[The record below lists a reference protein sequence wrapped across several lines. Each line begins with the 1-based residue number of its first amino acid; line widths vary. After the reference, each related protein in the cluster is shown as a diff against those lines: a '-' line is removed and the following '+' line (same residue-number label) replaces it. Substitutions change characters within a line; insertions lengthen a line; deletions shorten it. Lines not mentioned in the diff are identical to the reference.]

1 MENVSNVKDFAAMVK
16 DELLKIYPDRDVTVR
31 EVTKNNGLVLTGITI
46 FTKGC
51 NISPTIYVDKMFEE
65 YLRGASLDDLIK
77 VFVQCYESA
86 DLHSNFD
93 VSYVKDFDK
102 AIDKICF
109 KLVNAERN
117 SELLKKV
124 PHVMFN
130 DLAVVFYILVEN
142 GDRDHGT
149 ATILVNNDIMNTWG
163 IEYTNEFYENAKYN
177 TQTLLPATVTDLT
190 DAAKML
196 AEDDESFN
204 LIEEMD
210 VEASAPMYVASNIS
224 GVNGCSVM
232 LYDGVLKEF
241 SKKAG
246 GDFYILPC
254 SVHEV
259 IFVPCNKYVDD
270 DINVLFDTVKDIN
283 DNELQP
289 DYFLSNHICKYI
301 CESETIEM
309 L

>member
-46 FTKGC
+46 LAKGC
-51 NISPTIYVDKMFEE
+51 NIAPTIYIDKMFEE

-77 VFVQCYESA
+77 GFVQCYESA
-86 DLHSNFD
+86 DSHSNFD

-102 AIDKICF
+102 CIDKICF

-117 SELLKKV
+117 SKLLENV
-124 PHVMFN
+124 PHKIFN

-142 GDRDHGT
+142 GDSTHET
-149 ATILVNNDIMNTWG
+149 ASILVNNEIMNIWG

-190 DAAKML
+190 DVVKML

-224 GVNGCSVM
+224 RVNGCSVM

-246 GDFYILPC
+246 GDFYILPS

-270 DINVLFDTVKDIN
+270 NIDELFNTVKDAN
-283 DNELQP
+283 DELQP
-289 DYFLSNHICKYI
+289 DYFLNNHIYKYI
-301 CESETIEM
+301 CESESIEM

>member
-77 VFVQCYESA
+77 GFVQYYESA

-190 DAAKML
+190 DVVKML

-204 LIEEMD
+204 LIEDMD

-224 GVNGCSVM
+224 RVNGCSVM

-241 SKKAG
+241 SKKVG
-246 GDFYILPC
+246 SDLYILPS

-289 DYFLSNHICKYI
+289 DYFLSNHIYKYI

>member
-77 VFVQCYESA
+77 GFVQCYESA

-102 AIDKICF
+102 AIDKICL

-149 ATILVNNDIMNTWG
+149 ATMLVNNDIMNTWG

-190 DAAKML
+190 DVVKML

-204 LIEEMD
+204 LIEDMD

-224 GVNGCSVM
+224 RVNGCSVM

-241 SKKAG
+241 SKKVG
-246 GDFYILPC
+246 SDLYILPS

-259 IFVPCNKYVDD
+259 ILVPCNKCIDMELNTMLDMVR
-270 DINVLFDTVKDIN
+270 DINATEVRQD
-283 DNELQP
+283 E
-289 DYFLSNHICKYI
+289 FLSNHIYKYTY
-301 CESETIEM
+301 EADTIEI

>member
-31 EVTKNNGLVLTGITI
+31 EVMKNNGLVLTGITI

-93 VSYVKDFDK
+93 VSYMKDFDK

-130 DLAVVFYILVEN
+130 DLAVIFYILVEN

-190 DAAKML
+190 DVVKML

-204 LIEEMD
+204 LIEDMD
-210 VEASAPMYVASNIS
+210 VEVSAPMYVASNIS
-224 GVNGCSVM
+224 RVNGCSVM

-241 SKKAG
+241 SKKVG
-246 GDFYILPC
+246 SDLYILPS

-259 IFVPCNKYVDD
+259 ILVPCNKCIDMELNTMLDMVR
-270 DINVLFDTVKDIN
+270 DINATEVRQD
-283 DNELQP
+283 E
-289 DYFLSNHICKYI
+289 FLSNHIYKYTY
-301 CESETIEM
+301 EADTIEM

>member
-1 MENVSNVKDFAAMVK
+1 
-16 DELLKIYPDRDVTVR
+16 
-31 EVTKNNGLVLTGITI
+31 
-46 FTKGC
+46 
-51 NISPTIYVDKMFEE
+51 MFEE

-93 VSYVKDFDK
+93 VSYMKDFDK

-190 DAAKML
+190 DVVKML

-204 LIEEMD
+204 LIEDMD
-210 VEASAPMYVASNIS
+210 VEVSAPMYVASNIS
-224 GVNGCSVM
+224 RVNGCSVM

-241 SKKAG
+241 SKKVG
-246 GDFYILPC
+246 SDLYILPS

-259 IFVPCNKYVDD
+259 ILVPCNKCIDMELNTMLDMVR
-270 DINVLFDTVKDIN
+270 DINATEVRQD
-283 DNELQP
+283 E
-289 DYFLSNHICKYI
+289 FLSNHIYKYTY
-301 CESETIEM
+301 EADTIEM